1 MRQLGVQE
9 VDIVSIV
16 KPITKY
22 AVTVLD
28 PNDIRYHME
37 KAVYLAYMAVL
48 ARCGSIFP
56 STCRLHRWKTRLR
69 CVDFDP
75 AELNELMPPKTRE
88 SMMQR
93 EVSAA
98 SLRS

>member
-28 PNDIRYHME
+28 PTTFAITWKRRSILRFTAGRDRF
-37 KAVYLAYMAVL
+37 
-48 ARCGSIFP
+48 GSIFP
-56 STCRLHRWKTRLR
+56 WMSKPRQLMPDTLR
-69 CVDFDP
+69 GFDP
-75 AELNELMPPKTRE
+75 AELHAPPIRI
-88 SMMQR
+88 
-93 EVSAA
+93 
-98 SLRS
+98 